1 MKGSLVFNALIM
13 TLVLLASPV
22 VVLAQEV
29 VVDNGTSPLVG
40 FLLSPE
46 VLGVVAVVLVGM
58 IAIWGRKWL
67 NHFRV
72 VFQVWHYVE
81 KMGILANLKGYEK
94 LALAMDVFQDRF
106 YEQFGKEPKPGDEG
120 WAVKILT
127 WLCRL
132 EDKEPIEDFFDEPTP
147 PSNLENSGEV
157 LA

>member
-1 MKGSLVFNALIM
+1 MKGTLVFVALIM

-29 VVDNGTSPLVG
+29 VADNGTSPLVG

-72 VFQVWHYVE
+72 VFQVWHLVE
-81 KMGILANLKGYEK
+81 KMGILADLKGYEK

-106 YEQFGKEPKPGDEG
+106 YEQFGKEPKPSDEG
-120 WAVKILT
+120 WAVKVLT
-127 WLCRL
+127 WLCKL
-132 EDKEPIEDFFDEPTP
+132 EDKEDIEGFFAEPAP
-147 PSNLENSGEV
+147 PSGSGNSPEAV
-157 LA
+157 